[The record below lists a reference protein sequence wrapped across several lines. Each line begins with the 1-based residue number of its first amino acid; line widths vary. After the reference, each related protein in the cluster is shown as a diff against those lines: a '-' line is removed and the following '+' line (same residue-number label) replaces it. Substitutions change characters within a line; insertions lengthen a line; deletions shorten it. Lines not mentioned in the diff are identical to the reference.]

1 MSPTH
6 CPPGASDSQGKE
18 KRGVVQTHLDSK
30 LWEQQYRKQEHKGPQ
45 EFTMARVGFREGAQ
59 RRERQSGHIIF
70 LGRRTVP
77 GQWEPPRGIKQERDM
92 TRFGVKKVTE

>member
-1 MSPTH
+1 
-6 CPPGASDSQGKE
+6 
-18 KRGVVQTHLDSK
+18 
-30 LWEQQYRKQEHKGPQ
+30 
-45 EFTMARVGFREGAQ
+45 MARVGFREGAQ